1 MYGHGRTVLIYKITR
16 CPKKVKEPLAIK
28 RLMCVVAYYL
38 KNIFQLFIKNL

>member
-28 RLMCVVAYYL
+28 RLMCVVACYL
-38 KNIFQLFIKNL
+38 KKYISIIYI